1 MMKIIQLIRGDMKQ
15 IRRDS
20 MLAFYGLAPFLLII
34 VTAAVVPLSAELTEF
49 NFTTYR
55 HLIMSLAM
63 LFIPLILGVMSGFIL
78 LDERDENMIQYFAV
92 TPMSKRGYVMVRL
105 ILPMALT
112 LCYSTLLFASGGLMA
127 PDAAHLLFV
136 LIMVMLEAPIYTLL
150 LAAYA
155 SNKVEGLA
163 LMKGFSL
170 LTLMPAAVYFI
181 PLPWQ
186 LFGVFTPTYWTAKT
200 YLAGTS
206 HEGFVLV
213 FGIIGVVLHMMI
225 LLFLYRRFLVKTDQ

>member
-20 MLAFYGLAPFLLII
+20 MLAFYGLAPFLLIV
-34 VTAAVVPLSAELTEF
+34 VTAAGIPLSAELTAF
-49 NFTTYR
+49 NITPYR
-55 HLIMSLAM
+55 HLIMSFAM
-63 LFIPLILGVMSGFIL
+63 LFPLILGIMSGFIL

-92 TPMSKRGYVMVRL
+92 TPLSKRGYVMIRL

-112 LCYSTLLFASGGLMA
+112 FCYSILLFASGGLVA
-127 PDAAHLLFV
+127 PGSVYLLFV
-136 LIMVMLEAPIYTLL
+136 LIMVTLQAPIYTLL

-206 HEGFVLV
+206 HEGLVLV
-213 FGIIGVVLHMMI
+213 FGFSGVVLHVMI
-225 LLFLYRRFLVKTDQ
+225 LLLLYRRFLVKTDQ